1 VTSRRDLHSSP
12 KRLEKIAHKNIV
24 VSSDIFS
31 INLFYGWRE
40 HPRIEEPKIYFTEFI
55 KQISVIFDPGFE
67 VVEEVG
73 LALGAG
79 PLLLTEMVYDRS
91 SEMEVVNVV
100 KAADPVIRQSWSE
113 MRSEGKAIAARL
125 TLKVAV
131 GFGYGV
137 LQARGTFHGLTLAY
151 LAK

>member
-1 VTSRRDLHSSP
+1 MFE
-12 KRLEKIAHKNIV
+12 RLEKIAHP
-24 VSSDIFS
+24 DIIIPGDELSHDSFD
-31 INLFYGWRE
+31 GWRE

-55 KQISVIFDPGFE
+55 KQVAVIFDPGFE

-137 LQARGTFHGLTLAY
+137 LQAGWAFHLITL
-151 LAK
+151 